1 MNRFKKLKI
10 EFTLLMAMAYI
21 YLEDEET
28 SFSYFYKAY
37 HMPGNTDFFC
47 HGMALFGMG
56 YCNCR
61 LIISEYTD
69 YTDVNAKMPV
79 ISTPELSEAIGWM
92 EAGLKEAYN
101 SKAKLSRVRAEAYCN
116 ALGEFGTVLAYAGR
130 FNDAAQMLKRRIDVG
145 GHVLVKSRFG
155 KGIKDKIDYT
165 LDVFYAICLA
175 RAGRFDDAM
184 QYYPCK
190 EVLAYILKTLEQTGS
205 SRMDALPYVL
215 EIIESAK
222 NPQGRCNSEDLEYA
236 NRWLSDFYQRTGS
249 YVASLAIEMVDIQDK
264 EIGKKKDRNAVS
276 AYVAYARNAIQLGI
290 DNNVEQA
297 LAKAYTIAVD
307 ELDARVDGNAELIYN
322 IFLLNFTFYFQRD
335 NDRASYFVDRA
346 LDFSN
351 KREDVQKREK
361 GEDTELA
368 DVDQRAR
375 EDIIISKAAL
385 CGERGDY
392 KEAYEFSNWVLAHHR
407 RRRQEHPERYKDFF
421 DDFYAETLV
430 QNAVYEIYVHNGRTS
445 QTDKN
450 IQKLMEE
457 LAHITDELKQV
468 TPDEMREN
476 FVINIQIWINILLSY
491 WITFPDHTLDAK
503 ELYVLELNTKNLSK
517 EIQYLQNRALQKITA
532 VLEDTAISQES
543 RNLQEAY
550 QEAMFGQDELQQE
563 EDEQFAARRISLDA
577 KRYRFLKESDYKF
590 VFYNLESLQSRLGN
604 SAAVLE
610 FRKFE
615 KMMVDIREERKEK
628 QEFLYGAFLVT
639 AKKVVFVSLGDAE
652 QIEEAVAELLNDIED
667 QSLMDAEKVSSRKLK
682 KAEALLLAP
691 LAKELAGIQG
701 IYIVP
706 DDALYKVP
714 FEIMPMWSY
723 ESADFCGIEPEICY
737 LASAR
742 SILRDHKG
750 SYEYHSIRIIANP
763 KFQIEESRQVE
774 MEEDEED
781 FAEWEMEDTR
791 GLLLSSPIAKLPFTE
806 FEAEVVAES
815 FSCKGKSAE
824 VICGR
829 EANKNNIFTHQTD
842 VLHFATHGFTMP
854 MRSESAEDEDYAESP
869 YGKRLKRIA
878 DSCNPFLRCGLL
890 LAGVDNWL
898 RGAEAEGFGN
908 GLLTGGDILAEHLE
922 GYKLAVLSACDT
934 GDGQISCSG
943 NGIEGLRSAFE
954 LAGVPV
960 LLCTLWSVDD
970 FATALFMEAFYGQL
984 HVSGKPLQALRGAKR
999 LIRNL
1004 TYADLEERGFASQ
1017 AEVLYERHMALGK
1030 EEKPFGHPRYWAGF
1044 ILHGAVLK
1052 EQA

>member
-1 MNRFKKLKI
+1 M
-10 EFTLLMAMAYI
+10 
-21 YLEDEET
+21 
-28 SFSYFYKAY
+28 
-37 HMPGNTDFFC
+37 
-47 HGMALFGMG
+47 
-56 YCNCR
+56 
-61 LIISEYTD
+61 
-69 YTDVNAKMPV
+69 
-79 ISTPELSEAIGWM
+79 
-92 EAGLKEAYN
+92 
-101 SKAKLSRVRAEAYCN
+101 
-116 ALGEFGTVLAYAGR
+116 
-130 FNDAAQMLKRRIDVG
+130 
-145 GHVLVKSRFG
+145 
-155 KGIKDKIDYT
+155 
-165 LDVFYAICLA
+165 
-175 RAGRFDDAM
+175 
-184 QYYPCK
+184 
-190 EVLAYILKTLEQTGS
+190 
-205 SRMDALPYVL
+205 
-215 EIIESAK
+215 
-222 NPQGRCNSEDLEYA
+222 
-236 NRWLSDFYQRTGS
+236 
-249 YVASLAIEMVDIQDK
+249 
-264 EIGKKKDRNAVS
+264 
-276 AYVAYARNAIQLGI
+276 
-290 DNNVEQA
+290 
-297 LAKAYTIAVD
+297 
-307 ELDARVDGNAELIYN
+307 
-322 IFLLNFTFYFQRD
+322 
-335 NDRASYFVDRA
+335 
-346 LDFSN
+346 
-351 KREDVQKREK
+351 
-361 GEDTELA
+361 
-368 DVDQRAR
+368 
-375 EDIIISKAAL
+375 
-385 CGERGDY
+385 
-392 KEAYEFSNWVLAHHR
+392 
-407 RRRQEHPERYKDFF
+407 
-421 DDFYAETLV
+421 
-430 QNAVYEIYVHNGRTS
+430 
-445 QTDKN
+445 
-450 IQKLMEE
+450 
-457 LAHITDELKQV
+457 
-468 TPDEMREN
+468 
-476 FVINIQIWINILLSY
+476 
-491 WITFPDHTLDAK
+491 
-503 ELYVLELNTKNLSK
+503 
-517 EIQYLQNRALQKITA
+517 
-532 VLEDTAISQES
+532 
-543 RNLQEAY
+543 
-550 QEAMFGQDELQQE
+550 
-563 EDEQFAARRISLDA
+563 
-577 KRYRFLKESDYKF
+577 
-590 VFYNLESLQSRLGN
+590 
-604 SAAVLE
+604 
-610 FRKFE
+610 
-615 KMMVDIREERKEK
+615 
-628 QEFLYGAFLVT
+628 
-639 AKKVVFVSLGDAE
+639 
-652 QIEEAVAELLNDIED
+652 LNDIED

-714 FEIMPMWSY
+714 FEIMPMWSC

-791 GLLLSSPIAKLPFTE
+791 GLLLGSPIAKLPFTE

-878 DSCNPFLRCGLL
+878 DSCNPFLRCGLF

-908 GLLTGGDILAEHLE
+908 GLLTGVDILAEHLE

-1044 ILHGAVLK
+1044 ILHGAVLE